1 MRRTILKLVLLLLS
15 LMSCLHSF
23 SASAQEV
30 QWRTD
35 YASARREAADKGRP
49 LIIDFYTQACVYC
62 RKLDVTTFVDP
73 TVAATMNERFIPLKI
88 DAEQERWLSQ
98 TLRIE
103 LFPTMVLAAPD
114 GKIVDVL
121 RGYME
126 AGPFLAYLQRTL
138 ANVSEPE
145 WMARDYQDAAKA
157 VQALNYGPAV
167 YRLKKII
174 DDESAKDRPIQLKA
188 RQMLQDIESQAA
200 ARLTVARQFADK
212 GQTAEAIEKVTVSG
226 TGLQRHTGQY
236 RRRQASHH
244 PGQ

>member
-145 WMARDYQDAAKA
+145 WIARDYQDAAKA
-157 VQALNYGPAV
+157 VQALNYGPAI

-200 ARLTVARQFADK
+200 CAANRRSPARRQGTNCRGHRK
-212 GQTAEAIEKVTVSG
+212 GHRSG
-226 TGLQRHTGQY
+226 TGLQRYTGQY
-236 RRRQASHH
+236 RRRQASYH